1 MKNAIHDI
9 DKSWDIN
16 LESLDDSYIE
26 FLKNDSGYIPTKTNI
41 FNALKTLAK
50 NDVKFV
56 LFGQD
61 PYPRRESA
69 SGYAF
74 IDGAVKEIFSSN
86 GTLAK
91 EVNRATSLRNFI
103 KMALVAKGDLSL
115 MDTSPK
121 AIEKIN
127 KANLIDSIEELKNNF
142 EKNGI
147 LLLNTS
153 LVFTDKKS
161 TTYHTRA
168 WKPFMEDLLSSFDR
182 NRVKLILFGNAAK
195 ELYKSMPDISSF
207 EAIELEHPYNL
218 SFISNSKA
226 IELFGPMDLME
237 RIRS

>member
-1 MKNAIHDI
+1 MKNATHNI
-9 DKSWDIN
+9 DKSWNIN
-16 LESLDDSYIE
+16 LGSLNDSYIE
-26 FLKNDSGYIPTKTNI
+26 FLKNDSNYIPTKINI
-41 FNALKTLAK
+41 FNAFRTLAK

-61 PYPRRESA
+61 PYPRLQSA

-74 IDGAVKEIFSSN
+74 IDSAVKEIFSSS

-103 KMALVAKGDLSL
+103 KMALVARGDLEL
-115 MDTSPK
+115 DDTSPK
-121 AIEKIN
+121 AIEKVN
-127 KANLIDSIEELKNNF
+127 KTNLINSIEELKNNF

-168 WKPFMEDLLSSFDR
+168 WKPFMEDLLSSLD
-182 NRVKLILFGNAAK
+182 NHKVKLILFGNAAK
-195 ELYKSMPDISSF
+195 DLYKSLPIISSF

-218 SFISNSKA
+218 SFISNKKA
-226 IELFGPMDLME
+226 IELFGPMDLM
-237 RIRS
+237 RKA